1 MPDSQL
7 ADGYTVPFL
16 GRATTRDIYYC
27 FRLLLGRH
35 PHPEEWRGHAM
46 RAGEDLNGVVSSF
59 AGSLECARRGL
70 VRNSLHADASPGAP
84 ILSTLEGFVLFS
96 DPRDASVGSAVRAGS
111 YEPEICTQFR
121 RLLSPGMCVLDIG
134 ANIGF
139 FAMLSSRLV
148 GSNGHVVAVE
158 PNPRNVR
165 LLESSRRQ
173 NGIANMT
180 VLQVAAGRANGL
192 LVLHTSYSNG
202 TTASLPS
209 DVAEIMGAE
218 TVPAIRLDDLLPA
231 ERKLDL
237 IKIDVEGAEYPALQ
251 GCEAAIR
258 RDWPH
263 IISEFSPG
271 LMPGIAGID
280 GPGYL
285 GWLVGLGY
293 SLSVICPDGT
303 LLAAGTNT
311 PVVMDA
317 YEARR
322 ADHIDIIASKIGG

>member
-1 MPDSQL
+1 MQDSQP
-7 ADGYTVPFL
+7 ANGYTVPFL
-16 GRATTRDIYYC
+16 GRATTRDIFYC

-46 RAGEDLNGVVSSF
+46 RAGEDLNGVVRSF

-70 VRNSLHADASPGAP
+70 VRRSLHAGDAPGTP
-84 ILSTLEGFVLFS
+84 ILSSLEGFMLFT
-96 DPRDASVGSAVRAGS
+96 DPDDASVGSAVRAGS

-121 RLLSPGMCVLDIG
+121 RLLSPGMCVLDVG

-139 FAMLSSRLV
+139 FAMLSARLV
-148 GSNGHVVAVE
+148 GPGGHVVAVE

-173 NGIANMT
+173 NGFVNMT
-180 VLQVAAGRANGL
+180 ILQVAAGRDNGL
-192 LVLHTSYSNG
+192 LTLNTSYSNG

-209 DVAEIMGAE
+209 EIAAVLAAE
-218 TVPAIRLDDLLPA
+218 TVPSLRLDAVLS
-231 ERKLDL
+231 EMKTLDL
-237 IKIDVEGAEYPALQ
+237 IKIDVEGAEYPALR
-251 GCEAAIR
+251 GCEATIR
-258 RDWPH
+258 RHRPQ

-285 GWLVGLGY
+285 RWLIGLDY
-293 SLSVICPDGT
+293 SLSVICPDGA
-303 LLAAGTNT
+303 LLTALADTG
-311 PVVMDA
+311 VVMAA
-317 YEARR
+317 YEARQS
-322 ADHIDIIASKIGG
+322 DHIDILASPN

>member
-1 MPDSQL
+1 MAECQPAS
-7 ADGYTVPFL
+7 GYTVPFF
-16 GRATTRDIYYC
+16 GRATTRDIFYC

-70 VRNSLHADASPGAP
+70 VRGNLHDKAAPGAP
-84 ILSTLEGFVLFS
+84 ILSTLEGFSLFS
-96 DPRDASVGSAVRAGS
+96 DPDDASVGSAVRAGA
-111 YEPEICTQFR
+111 YEPEICAQFR
-121 RLLSPGMCVLDIG
+121 RLLSPGMAVLDIG

-139 FAMLSSRLV
+139 FAMLSARLV
-148 GSNGHVVAVE
+148 GPSGHVMAVE

-173 NGIANMT
+173 NGFTNMT
-180 VLQVAAGRANGL
+180 VLQVAAGRAHGL

-209 DVAEIMGAE
+209 DVADILAAE
-218 TVPAIRLDDLLPA
+218 TVPALRLDAVLPA

-285 GWLVGLGY
+285 NWLIGLGY
-293 SLSVICPDGT
+293 ALSVVCPDGT
-303 LLAAGTNT
+303 LLAAGADTR
-311 PVVMDA
+311 VVMEA
-317 YEARR
+317 YEARQ
-322 ADHIDIIASKIGG
+322 ADHIDIIARKT